1 MKQYQFILILQM
13 YIVCE
18 WVVGTWKTT
27 QSKLLVDYLRAQYPW
42 QEVIW
47 TREPWGTPI
56 AEAIRTCVQ
65 GTEFDEEMQPL
76 TDVYLYAA
84 ARAQLLGAL
93 VKPALER
100 GAWVVS
106 DRNVCSSLAYQG
118 WAQGIGMETVRR
130 INSDAVLNVMPTKI
144 LFFDLPVE
152 VGLAR
157 TFDQEG
163 DKWEKLDKS
172 FFEKV
177 YEWYTKIPEYT
188 DLWPIYTRIDA
199 NGSIE
204 EVHKRVLEVLN
215 FTSS

>member
-1 MKQYQFILILQM
+1 M
-13 YIVCE
+13 
-18 WVVGTWKTT
+18 
-27 QSKLLVDYLRAQYPW
+27 VDYLRKQNPT
-42 QEVIW
+42 QEVVW
-47 TREPWGTPI
+47 TREPGGTPI
-56 AEAIRTCVQ
+56 AEAIRKCVQ
-65 GTEFDEEMQPL
+65 GTVFEEEMQPL

-177 YEWYTKIPEYT
+177 YE
-188 DLWPIYTRIDA
+188 
-199 NGSIE
+199 
-204 EVHKRVLEVLN
+204 
-215 FTSS
+215 

>member
-1 MKQYQFILILQM
+1 M

-18 WVVGTWKTT
+18 WVVWTGKTT

-47 TREPWGTPI
+47 TREPGGTPI

-65 GTEFDEEMQPL
+65 GTSFEEEMQPL

-84 ARAQLLGAL
+84 ARAQLLGSL
-93 VKPALER
+93 IKPALER

-106 DRNVCSSLAYQG
+106 DRNVCSSLAYQW

-152 VGLAR
+152 IGLAR

-188 DLWPIYTRIDA
+188 DLWRIYNRIDA
-199 NGSIE
+199 NGSVE
-204 EVHKRVLEVLN
+204 EVHKRVIEMVN
-215 FTSS
+215 ISSS